1 MITKDYRVLKAKGVV
16 IIKIDGSQ
24 PEYLRPGYNTTTGE
38 VFQTRSDMVDT
49 FVLQARR
56 AELVEEIKDIDAMI
70 IDIGVKL
77 EEKAIELTAEKVLP

>member
-16 IIKIDGSQ
+16 IIKIDGAQ